1 MESYADCLTNILE
14 YVCVREHMESLDG
27 ATSRRQESEQPKE
40 WIELVNTALQVL
52 GGFFLI
58 NGIYFALFA
67 TGIYTAMVYYSF
79 VLMILTG
86 IGYCYYFT
94 ADDVE
99 SLLQAWH
106 SVGVVM
112 LDSMERSGARSTPE
126 QRRRL

>member
-1 MESYADCLTNILE
+1 
-14 YVCVREHMESLDG
+14 MESLGG
-27 ATSRRQESEQPKE
+27 ATSQRPEPERSEE
-40 WIELVNTALQVL
+40 WIALVNTTLQML

-94 ADDVE
+94 AEDVE
-99 SLLQAWH
+99 DMLHAWL
-106 SVGVVM
+106 SVGT
-112 LDSMERSGARSTPE
+112 SMMNSAERPGARSTPDR
-126 QRRRL
+126 RRRL